1 MRAFIESTLDC
12 YAIQPRNVCGFVK
25 MCAGVCVSEGGVCVG
40 VLLCVD
46 VPVYVIFHRS
56 VCTCA

>member
-1 MRAFIESTLDC
+1 MRAFIESTPDW
-12 YAIQPRNVCGFVK
+12 YAIQPCDVRWCVK

-40 VLLCVD
+40 VLLRVD
-46 VPVYVIFHRS
+46 VPVYVISHRS

>member
-1 MRAFIESTLDC
+1 MRALIESTLDWC
-12 YAIQPRNVCGFVK
+12 AIQPRNVCGCVK

-46 VPVYVIFHRS
+46 VPESLPV
-56 VCTCA
+56 AL